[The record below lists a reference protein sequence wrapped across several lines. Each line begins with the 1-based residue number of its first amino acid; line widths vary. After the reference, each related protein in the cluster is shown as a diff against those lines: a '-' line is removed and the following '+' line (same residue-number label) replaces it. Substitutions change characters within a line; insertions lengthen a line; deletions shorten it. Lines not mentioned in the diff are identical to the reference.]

1 MKQFGATLIL
11 VGIFIAGS
19 MVWSGRTH
27 ADQPSDC
34 LPEDRV
40 VAGNTN
46 SDCKWDF
53 LMDEVTG
60 VRFVVL
66 EREGANACYGALEFY
81 PYDFADMTEGGGLR
95 LDFTWTDK
103 RTGRPMATT
112 EYNTFEYDDFEVHSE
127 GDDSALRGI
136 GFAFDLRSPVPEIW
150 ETGYFNIRSVAG
162 LPHHR
167 WQFVRAH
174 VKGKHGWVDPQK
186 AVNYDSGWS
195 PIPAEVSDFPVML
208 NACLAEVK
216 SRLEAEAQAE
226 EDRAKL
232 AAGEL
237 ERQQALNEEQA
248 KATLDAQRL
257 AAAQQALLIQQESE
271 LTKTRSLIAQLER
284 EQIIIG
290 VWNEIVLERLR
301 GFQERAEITNRYL
314 ADIEANIALF
324 NAQVNEKYAELRRL
338 ESLNQAIADSIAA
351 HNEAI
356 EAQLVAAAELE
367 AKNMEKLKDLE
378 VTLPTPA
385 PSPDG

>member
-1 MKQFGATLIL
+1 MKKIVIALML
-11 VGIFIAGS
+11 VGVFMVGS
-19 MVWSGRTH
+19 MAWSSPIH
-27 ADQPSDC
+27 AGQPSDC
-34 LPEDRV
+34 APEDRV
-40 VAGNTN
+40 VSGNTN

-53 LMDEVTG
+53 RMDEVAG

-66 EREGANACYGALEFY
+66 ERTGADACYGALEFY

-95 LDFTWTDK
+95 LDFTWADK
-103 RTGRPMATT
+103 QTGRPMAATG
-112 EYNTFEYDDFEVHSE
+112 EYHASEYDQIEVYSE
-127 GDDSALRGI
+127 GSDSALRAI
-136 GFAFDLRSPVPEIW
+136 GFAFDLSSPVPEKW
-150 ETGYFNIRSVAG
+150 QTGYFSVAT

-174 VKGKHGWVDPQK
+174 VKGNHGWVNPQK
-186 AVNYDSGWS
+186 GVNYDSDWFS
-195 PIPAEVSDFPVML
+195 IPAEVTDFPVML

-216 SRLEAEAQAE
+216 LRLEAEAQAE

-257 AAAQQALLIQQESE
+257 AAAQRALLIQQETE

-284 EQIIIG
+284 EKIIIG

-314 ADIEANIALF
+314 AEIEANAALF

-338 ESLNQAIADSIAA
+338 EELNQAIADSIAA

-367 AKNMEKLKDLE
+367 AENMERLKELE
-378 VTLPTPA
+378 VMPPTSVPA
-385 PSPDG
+385 PGG